1 MMGGGWRSPVS
12 VAACAAM
19 AVAGAL
25 AIAMPA
31 AGSANGHAAAAR
43 GERPVRGWNLTL
55 SPEPNDLA
63 LAEFSFGRNHRNR
76 GVTAAMLRLAAKAPF
91 GEDYLAAATPHFA
104 TPGELRVLVVLVN
117 RPSPLLDPVAVHVR
131 LSSPRVLGTPL
142 VWKLTDPF
150 SQPVRG
156 LTPALCD
163 LPVHGARLTGSQ
175 LRPLRSQGS
184 GLSGFDAASTVAQAY
199 DAACGLPVEQAFERD
214 VRGPQASSPTPP
226 PTPTPTPPPPGCTP
240 CDPAPGYACPLAQ
253 PSICVAPMADLARR
267 VSAGSH

>member
-1 MMGGGWRSPVS
+1 MMRGGWRSPVS
-12 VAACAAM
+12 VAACAAV

-31 AGSANGHAAAAR
+31 AGSADGHAAAAR
-43 GERPVRGWNLTL
+43 GAAPVRSWNLTL
-55 SPEPNDLA
+55 SPAPNDLA
-63 LAEFSFGRNHRNR
+63 LAQVSFRRNHRNR

-91 GEDYLAAATPHFA
+91 GDDYLAAATPRSA

-117 RPSPLLDPVAVHVR
+117 RPSPLLDPVGVHVG
-131 LSSPRVLGTPL
+131 LSAPRRLGTPV

-163 LPVHGARLTGSQ
+163 LPVKGATLTGSQ

-199 DAACGLPVEQAFERD
+199 DAACGLPVEAPFESA
-214 VRGPQASSPTPP
+214 VRGAQPSPPAPSPTPI
-226 PTPTPTPPPPGCTP
+226 PTPIPPGCTP
-240 CDPAPGYACPLAQ
+240 CNPAPGYACPMVQ
-253 PSICVAPMADLARR
+253 PSICVAPAADAARR
-267 VSAGSH
+267 ASAGAH